1 MFIDGPSRSGYLYD
15 SRVFVISRFL
25 IATSGPCAWSQFRS
39 RLSLESHSWRR
50 VGGRLIRADSYPSSD
65 SSVEM
70 SDELASTLAS
80 IQEFMAGVSRRLD
93 QIESS
98 RQDPHPAGMVTDET
112 IPHAS
117 QTAQTRPPGV
127 SLGTPFHLA
136 DHYETIPPPTVTVP
150 PPMVPTIED
159 TRLAEQEAKVER
171 LESMMRQIRLQDGGL
186 TWDDRDGIP
195 AASLPAK
202 FRMPD
207 IERYSGI
214 GCPKIHLRLYSTV
227 MRAHGIDDA
236 VGGPLPY
243 DVAREFLTQF
253 AFSADIDV
261 SRRELEA
268 TRQRP
273 DESISSFVTRWRAK
287 VAGMIDRP
295 KEQDQIDMV
304 LRNLQPR
311 FARRLVGIP
320 FQDLRSLVQ
329 AAFSV
334 EEAMLED
341 YGQILPFPD
350 IRALSFIAVS
360 VSADYAQEP
369 YIAQTSMQPR
379 PPHPRA
385 ATHPHLDHMHRG
397 PETVHSLGMTLTRAF
412 EKLRDAG
419 VIVPLAEAFA
429 PSYSSSFP
437 FHEHC
442 LYHQIPGHDT
452 ERCSALHHAIQDLI
466 DSGVVDLARPSVTTN
481 PLPTHAV
488 PPPPGLQ

>member
-1 MFIDGPSRSGYLYD
+1 MFGSILEESGTLLSIGVRSLKTCIARASACVDAMSTLHGSAPSFEACRGLRTAGGHLAVD
-15 SRVFVISRFL
+15 TFVTLEFSSTSRFRL
-25 IATSGPCAWSQFRS
+25 PLRTMCLHVES
-39 RLSLESHSWRR
+39 LSLESHSWRR

-98 RQDPHPAGMVTDET
+98 RQDPHPVGMVTDET

-227 MRAHGIDDA
+227 MRRMG
-236 VGGPLPY
+236 
-243 DVAREFLTQF
+243 
-253 AFSADIDV
+253 
-261 SRRELEA
+261 
-268 TRQRP
+268 
-273 DESISSFVTRWRAK
+273 
-287 VAGMIDRP
+287 
-295 KEQDQIDMV
+295 
-304 LRNLQPR
+304 
-311 FARRLVGIP
+311 
-320 FQDLRSLVQ
+320 
-329 AAFSV
+329 
-334 EEAMLED
+334 
-341 YGQILPFPD
+341 
-350 IRALSFIAVS
+350 
-360 VSADYAQEP
+360 
-369 YIAQTSMQPR
+369 
-379 PPHPRA
+379 
-385 ATHPHLDHMHRG
+385 
-397 PETVHSLGMTLTRAF
+397 
-412 EKLRDAG
+412 
-419 VIVPLAEAFA
+419 
-429 PSYSSSFP
+429 
-437 FHEHC
+437 
-442 LYHQIPGHDT
+442 
-452 ERCSALHHAIQDLI
+452 
-466 DSGVVDLARPSVTTN
+466 
-481 PLPTHAV
+481 
-488 PPPPGLQ
+488 

>member
-1 MFIDGPSRSGYLYD
+1 
-15 SRVFVISRFL
+15 
-25 IATSGPCAWSQFRS
+25 
-39 RLSLESHSWRR
+39 
-50 VGGRLIRADSYPSSD
+50 
-65 SSVEM
+65 
-70 SDELASTLAS
+70 
-80 IQEFMAGVSRRLD
+80 
-93 QIESS
+93 
-98 RQDPHPAGMVTDET
+98 
-112 IPHAS
+112 
-117 QTAQTRPPGV
+117 
-127 SLGTPFHLA
+127 
-136 DHYETIPPPTVTVP
+136 
-150 PPMVPTIED
+150 
-159 TRLAEQEAKVER
+159 
-171 LESMMRQIRLQDGGL
+171 MMRQIRLQDGGL

-236 VGGPLPY
+236 QLVALFPMSLSGAAQRWFASVESSRLRTWE

-273 DESISSFVTRWRAK
+273 EESISSFVTRWRAK
-287 VAGMIDRP
+287 VAGMVDRP

-329 AAFSV
+329 ATFSV
-334 EEAMLED
+334 EEAIARGLWTDTTLSPDSKGKKLIGPFSRSGEVGAIS
-341 YGQILPFPD
+341 YQHRRPAHHSAYRPPTVRAPFSLPQYQYQP
-350 IRALSFIAVS
+350 
-360 VSADYAQEP
+360 DYAQGP

-379 PPHPRA
+379 PSHLRA
-385 ATHPHLDHMHRG
+385 ATHPPPR
-397 PETVHSLGMTLTRAF
+397 PYAQRPARQFTPLGMTLTRAF

-419 VIVPLAEAFA
+419 VIVPLAPRPLPHHVPLHFRL
-429 PSYSSSFP
+429 
-437 FHEHC
+437 HEHC
-442 LYHQIPGHDT
+442 LYHQILGHDT
-452 ERCSALHHAIQDLI
+452 EHCSALHHAIQDLI
-466 DSGVVDLARPSVTTN
+466 DSGMVDLVRPSVTTN
-481 PLPTHAV
+481 PLPTHSTHAV
-488 PPPPGLQ
+488 PPSPGLQ